1 MEFRTM
7 TVGDMLEGFI
17 DNMSSEQ
24 IDKEIKLFEHI
35 NRTLE
40 RGRHDYAEIGIIVDE
55 DHIVDSDMLKSI
67 KTLFG
72 YQPYLEKNEA
82 SGFVFLYFKS
92 IEDAETA
99 SAYLKAHAEE

>member
-40 RGRHDYAEIGIIVDE
+40 RGRRDYAEIGIIVDE
-55 DHIVDSDMLKSI
+55 DCIVDSGMLKSI
-67 KTLFG
+67 ETLFG
-72 YQPYLEKNEA
+72 YQPYLEKNES

-99 SAYLKAHAEE
+99 SAYLKTM